1 MNKSKKN
8 VGITVILIVVI
19 AGVGSLVSQQI
30 AARSTVSEA
39 SATETAVVQRG
50 DLSVTIEA
58 AGSLAPHADVALAF
72 TSGGRVA
79 EALVIEGQQVE
90 AGQSLVRL
98 ETDDLT
104 LQVAQAEAALAAA
117 EAQLAQL
124 LAPPRPE
131 EIAAQKANLQAMQ
144 AQVSAAAANWD
155 QFAAGISAAQIAAYE
170 SQVASAQAQ
179 HKVAQD
185 AHDRT
190 IQCRT
195 ITLPDGTETEVC
207 PGLGEREEEARYNL
221 YAADAALA
229 AAQAQLDAQLAG
241 ADDQA
246 REVEANVW
254 AATAQRDAAQAQLDL
269 LLAGAADEQIQSAR
283 AAVEQARVA
292 LNQAQL
298 RLKQATLTAPIAGT
312 VTTLKVQPGEMSST
326 GQSAVVVSDLTALE
340 AEVNLDETDVS
351 RIQMGMTV
359 LVSVDAF
366 PGQPLTGQVTEIA
379 LSANVQ
385 SGVVLYPVTV
395 RFDPADLPL
404 RSDMTVNVTFPIEQ
418 RTDTLLVPFRAVE
431 TEDGQAYVTRVT
443 ASGSERVAVTL
454 GLITDTQVE
463 ISSGLNEGDVVTV
476 FANPVQDTEIM
487 KNPIFGGGQ

>member
-19 AGVGSLVSQQI
+19 AAVGILVSQRI
-30 AARSTVSEA
+30 AARSTASEA

-50 DLSVTIEA
+50 DLSVTVEA
-58 AGSLAPHADVALAF
+58 AGSLAPHAEVALAF

-79 EALVIEGQQVE
+79 EVLVVEGQPVE
-90 AGQSLVRL
+90 AGQPLVRL
-98 ETDDLT
+98 ETDDLA
-104 LQVAQAEAALAAA
+104 LQVTQAEIALRQA
-117 EAQLAQL
+117 EIQLETLREPPDEADIERAQDTVEQ
-124 LAPPRPE
+124 
-131 EIAAQKANLQAMQ
+131 
-144 AQVSAAAANWD
+144 AAAALRL
-155 QFAAGISAAQIAAYE
+155 AQINADGA
-170 SQVASAQAQ
+170 QNSAVVNEALEDAQ
-179 HKVAQD
+179 STYQEALNDYNYWLNEYD
-185 AHDRT
+185 AGDADYWFVDDAR
-190 IQCRT
+190 Q
-195 ITLPDGTETEVC
+195 TLD
-207 PGLGEREEEARYNL
+207 
-221 YAADAALA
+221 
-229 AAQAQLDAQLAG
+229 DAQLALDRVQQQSDQIVQSASNDLARA
-241 ADDQA
+241 ADTY
-246 REVEANVW
+246 R
-254 AATAQRDAAQAQLDL
+254 QAQSDL
-269 LLAGAADEQIQSAR
+269 ENLLAGPDERDIEAAQLQVDQSR
-283 AAVEQARVA
+283 AALEQAR
-292 LNQAQL
+292 L
-298 RLKQATLTAPIAGT
+298 RLEQATLTAPIAGT

-404 RSDMTVNVTFPIEQ
+404 RSGMTVNVTFPIEQ
-418 RTDTLLVPFRAVE
+418 RTDTLIVPFRAVE
-431 TEDGQAYVTRVT
+431 TEGGQAYVTRVT
-443 ASGSERVAVTL
+443 DSGSEHVAVTL